1 MVVQERLTERWSTC
15 QIQIT
20 FRVQHEIVSGLKFVN
35 KFYKA
40 GIRVAK
46 EETMLG
52 RCDVLIGAMCC
63 FLGRCDVLFS
73 AVLQL
78 RSCVCDMGDISRS
91 REGRDSM

>member
-1 MVVQERLTERWSTC
+1 MCSKSGRVHALTPVLMSSHKIR

-20 FRVQHEIVSGLKFVN
+20 FRVQQEIVSGLKFVN

-52 RCDVLIGAMCC
+52 RHARVMLEVQFDTDC
-63 FLGRCDVLFS
+63 
-73 AVLQL
+73 
-78 RSCVCDMGDISRS
+78 SRIVHD
-91 REGRDSM
+91 E